1 VLNPSA
7 PLSGFDTGPGN
18 TLLDSW
24 HRAHQ
29 QGEAFD
35 RDGAWAASGKV
46 LPALLSK
53 MLADPYF
60 ARPAP
65 KSTGREYFNVGWLRS
80 QLGSASATSEDIQ
93 ATLVELTAVTIAN
106 SIRTCM
112 VQGQI
117 WLCGGGA
124 HNAYMTQRI
133 RHHLRGF
140 KVASTEALGIA
151 PEWVEAVAFA
161 WLARARLR
169 GEAAGIPSV
178 TGARS
183 AGVLGSLHLP
193 PES

>member
-1 VLNPSA
+1 
-7 PLSGFDTGPGN
+7 
-18 TLLDSW
+18 
-24 HRAHQ
+24 
-29 QGEAFD
+29 
-35 RDGAWAASGKV
+35 
-46 LPALLSK
+46 

-65 KSTGREYFNVGWLRS
+65 KSTGREYFNLDWLRS
-80 QLGSASATSEDIQ
+80 QLGSSAAMSEDIQ
-93 ATLVELTAVTIAN
+93 ATLVELTAATIAN

-112 VQGQI
+112 AQGQI

-124 HNAYMTQRI
+124 RNSYMTQRI
-133 RHHLRGF
+133 RHHLPGI

-169 GEAAGIPSV
+169 GEATGIPSV

-193 PES
+193 PEA